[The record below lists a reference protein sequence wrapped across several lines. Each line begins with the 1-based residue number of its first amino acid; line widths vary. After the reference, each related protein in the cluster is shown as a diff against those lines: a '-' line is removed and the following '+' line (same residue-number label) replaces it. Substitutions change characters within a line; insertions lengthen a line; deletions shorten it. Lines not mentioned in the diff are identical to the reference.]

1 MVSSEEIIKQLSGMG
16 LRFRFFGRREVRE
29 LSSII
34 NQGEM
39 IRHCVY
45 GTYEGGTGLLVAT
58 DRRILLID
66 KRPFFLNIEDF
77 RYEMLNDVYF
87 AGRLLSASVSLHTG
101 SKELRFTSP
110 ADARLR
116 HLYAF
121 TQDQISRARR
131 LDHMAENDAQK
142 HLFSAGWRPFT
153 MLVGRP
159 RVTKFSGRLAAS
171 RLLQD

>member
-1 MVSSEEIIKQLSGMG
+1 MVHSKEVIKQLTTLG
-16 LRFRFFGRREVRE
+16 LRFRFFGRREVNE
-29 LSSII
+29 LSNII
-34 NQGEM
+34 NQGEQ

-45 GTYEGGTGLLVAT
+45 GSYEGGTGLLVAT

-66 KRPFFLNIEDF
+66 KRPFFVNIEDF

-101 SKELRFTSP
+101 SKELRFTSV

-116 HLYAF
+116 HLYSY

-131 LDHMAENDAQK
+131 LDHMANFESEQQV
-142 HLFSAGWRPFT
+142 FGAGWRPYT

>member
-1 MVSSEEIIKQLSGMG
+1 MVSSSEVIKQLNTLG

-29 LSSII
+29 LSNII
-34 NQGEM
+34 NRGEQ
-39 IRHCVY
+39 ITHCVY
-45 GTYEGGTGLLVAT
+45 GTYEGGTGMLVAT
-58 DRRILLID
+58 DKRILLID

-101 SKELRFTSP
+101 SKELRFSAV

-116 HLYAF
+116 KLYSY

-131 LDHMAENDAQK
+131 LDHVTDFGAGDK
-142 HLFSAGWRPFT
+142 LFGAGWRPYT

-171 RLLQD
+171 RMLQD

>member
-1 MVSSEEIIKQLSGMG
+1 MVHSQEVLKQLTTLG
-16 LRFRFFGRREVRE
+16 LRFRFFGRREVKE
-29 LSSII
+29 LSNII
-34 NQGEM
+34 NQGEQ

-45 GTYEGGTGLLVAT
+45 GGYEGGTGLLVAT

-66 KRPFFLNIEDF
+66 KRPFFVNIEDF

-87 AGRLLSASVSLHTG
+87 AGRLLSASVNLHTG

-116 HLYAF
+116 RLYSY
-121 TQDQISRARR
+121 TQDQISRSRR
-131 LDHMAENDAQK
+131 LDHMSELESAQQV
-142 HLFSAGWRPFT
+142 FSVGWRPYT

-171 RLLQD
+171 RMIQD